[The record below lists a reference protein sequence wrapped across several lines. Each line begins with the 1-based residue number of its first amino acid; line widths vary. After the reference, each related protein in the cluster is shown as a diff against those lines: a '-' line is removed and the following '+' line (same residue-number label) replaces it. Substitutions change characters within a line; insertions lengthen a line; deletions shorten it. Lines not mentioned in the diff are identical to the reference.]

1 MQTYKVQRPCRVC
14 GKLYTPC
21 SDCDNDKTA
30 FHWRSVACSIECGR
44 KYLQMVLEARGE
56 VKPQVNTIEPK
67 KTTKRQYKKINKEN
81 NIDENMIEVKERDN
95 EQID

>member
-30 FHWRSVACSIECGR
+30 FHWRAVACSIECGR
-44 KYLQMVLEARGE
+44 KYLQMVLEARSE
-56 VKPQVNTIEPK
+56 VKPLSDTTELK
-67 KTTKRQYKKINKEN
+67 KTTKRKYKKITEIN
-81 NIDENMIEVKERDN
+81 NIDGNLIEVKERDN